1 MSITYDKKRTDI
13 TFCTMLFQIPR
24 DNLNS
29 LKHMDRKFEEFYLPN
44 LKKLIETFG
53 RVTLWCDDTTAKYLR
68 NFTRMNM
75 TIRLR

>member
-1 MSITYDKKRTDI
+1 MAITYDKKRTDI

-44 LKKLIETFG
+44 LKKLISKG
-53 RVTLWCDDTTAKYLR
+53 LNPNHSLR
-68 NFTRMNM
+68 YKS
-75 TIRLR
+75 IKEIEAAVKAL